1 MSTGLPRPGLARSAH
16 RGRIKFLRVHIQRCC
31 NRPTHDHAA
40 SLSEVARTSMRS
52 AFRGPAHQLAV
63 CMRINNCTHGHYGPS
78 NQPCTSNCTSAEGLH
93 FSAFHFLVNNV
104 IIVFFAHYIP
114 HREGTHHSLPH
125 SRLLFAYKE
134 ES

>member
-16 RGRIKFLRVHIQRCC
+16 RGRIKFLRGYVSISSAAV

-63 CMRINNCTHGHYGPS
+63 RMRINNCTHGHYGPS

-93 FSAFHFLVNNV
+93 FSAFHYYSTYSYALFLIPPRCIKLANYLHQLEL
-104 IIVFFAHYIP
+104 ALRHHY
-114 HREGTHHSLPH
+114 
-125 SRLLFAYKE
+125 K
-134 ES
+134 